1 MSEGTKVGAVA
12 YVGTFAGLLLLATA
26 SLLLSFL
33 HWKVG
38 GLVVSLGIAALKALL
53 VLFFFMHLA
62 EQRFTNR
69 MTMLVGVM
77 FVGLLVGLTVAD
89 VATRHTFADRT
100 KPSPDEPFYSR

>member
-1 MSEGTKVGAVA
+1 MSKGNEVGAVT
-12 YVGTFAGLLLLATA
+12 YVGTFVGLLLLATV

-38 GLVVSLGIAALKALL
+38 GLVVSLGIAVVKALL
-53 VLFFFMHLA
+53 VLFFFMHLV

-69 MTMLVGVM
+69 MTMLVGLM
-77 FVGLLVGLTVAD
+77 FVSLLVGLTAAD

-100 KPSPDEPFYSR
+100 RPSPDEPFYSR

>member
-1 MSEGTKVGAVA
+1 MSEANKVGAVA
-12 YVGTFAGLLLLATA
+12 YVATFAGLLVLATV

-38 GLVVSLGIAALKALL
+38 GLVVSLAIAAVKAVL

-69 MTMLVGVM
+69 MTMLVGAA
-77 FVGLLVGLTVAD
+77 FVTLLVGLTAAD
-89 VATRHTFADRT
+89 VGTRHTLADRT
-100 KPSPDEPFYSR
+100 RPAPEDPFYSR